1 MSRDG
6 FSYDPRDTRDTSPR
20 FPAISLPE
28 EAERRKV
35 APEIGT
41 RVLLPGGDPTG
52 KVCTDGRM
60 LGSIG
65 VVESLN
71 RIIRDETQNDG
82 G

>member
-1 MSRDG
+1 MQ
-6 FSYDPRDTRDTSPR
+6 
-20 FPAISLPE
+20 E

-41 RVLLPGGDPTG
+41 RVLLPGGDPTSSLWPR
-52 KVCTDGRM
+52 GRM

-71 RIIRDETQNDG
+71 RIIRDETQNHG

>member
-1 MSRDG
+1 VQ
-6 FSYDPRDTRDTSPR
+6 
-20 FPAISLPE
+20 E

-41 RVLLPGGDPTG
+41 RVLLPGGHPASNLWT
-52 KVCTDGRM
+52 RRRI